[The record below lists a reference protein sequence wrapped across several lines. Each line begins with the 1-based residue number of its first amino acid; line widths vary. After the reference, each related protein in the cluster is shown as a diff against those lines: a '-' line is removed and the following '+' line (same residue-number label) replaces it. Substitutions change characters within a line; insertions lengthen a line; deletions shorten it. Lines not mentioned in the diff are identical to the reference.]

1 MADDIRLYNIRA
13 QDLMS
18 ASVEQRRRVAPSNHR
33 SMRTVVAAWPK
44 IDLHRHLEGSLRL
57 STLAEIAQ
65 EHGVDLPSWDLEEL
79 RPYVQVVDD
88 SPDFH
93 AFLSKFRL
101 LRRFYSTREAVMRV
115 AYEAI
120 ADAAADNVKYLELR
134 FNPVALAKVQGFSFE
149 EVAEWVI
156 LATDNAQQDFDI
168 QVRLI
173 AQIGRD
179 ESPAVARQIAE
190 VAAAYQD
197 QGFVGI
203 DLAGDE
209 VNFSAARFADAF
221 RWAKAQGLNVTIH
234 AAEAGPASNIREAI
248 DLLGADRI
256 GHGVRAMEDL
266 SVMDLLIQRRVTL
279 EMCPTSNLQTGV
291 ISRLGQH
298 PLWAYQQV
306 GIPVTINTDDP
317 SISNTTLTDEYLVA
331 LRGIGMPLRAIQRMI
346 LAAAEAA
353 FLPEIERRRL
363 VEWFRQ
369 ALPPLGAGTLLK

>member
-1 MADDIRLYNIRA
+1 MSRSSSQRLTTDSTNQR
-13 QDLMS
+13 
-18 ASVEQRRRVAPSNHR
+18 SVRDVL
-33 SMRTVVAAWPK
+33 AAWPK
-44 IDLHRHLEGSLRL
+44 IDLHRHLEGSLRI

-88 SPDFH
+88 APDFQR
-93 AFLSKFRL
+93 FLSKFKL

-115 AYEAI
+115 AYEAV
-120 ADAAADNVKYLELR
+120 ADAASDNIKYLELR
-134 FNPVALAKVQGFSFE
+134 FNPVALAKVQGFSYE

-156 LATDNAQQDFDI
+156 SATSGAQQDHDI

-179 ESPAVARQIAE
+179 ESIGVARHVAE

-209 VNFSAARFADAF
+209 VSDPATRFAEVF
-221 RWAKAQGLNVTIH
+221 HWARAQGLHITVH
-234 AAEAGPASNIREAI
+234 AAEAGKADNVREAI
-248 DLLGADRI
+248 ESLGAERI

-266 SVMDLLIQRRVTL
+266 SVLDLLVKHNATL
-279 EMCPTSNLQTGV
+279 EMCPTSNLQTGA
-291 ISRLGQH
+291 ISSLGQH

-306 GIPVTINTDDP
+306 GIRVTINTDDP
-317 SISNTTLTDEYLVA
+317 SISSTTLTDEYMVA
-331 LRGIGMPLRAIQRMI
+331 LRGIGIPLRAIRQMV
-346 LAAAEAA
+346 LTAAEAA
-353 FLPEIERRRL
+353 FLPEPERQRL
-363 VEWFRQ
+363 HDWFVH
-369 ALPPLGAGTLLK
+369 ALPTLGTRTILKQ

>member
-1 MADDIRLYNIRA
+1 MNALVD
-13 QDLMS
+13 QS
-18 ASVEQRRRVAPSNHR
+18 PKASSKYQRT
-33 SMRTVVAAWPK
+33 MRTVLAGWPK

-57 STLAEIAQ
+57 STLAEIAR

-93 AFLSKFRL
+93 TFLSKFKL

-115 AYEAI
+115 AYEAVV
-120 ADAAADNVKYLELR
+120 DAATDNIKYLELR
-134 FNPVALAKVQGFSFE
+134 FNPVALAKVQGFSYE
-149 EVAEWVI
+149 EVAEWVL
-156 LATDNAQQDFDI
+156 LAIHKAQREHDI

-179 ESPAVARQIAE
+179 ESVAVARQVAE
-190 VAAAYQD
+190 VAAAFQD

-209 VNFSAARFADAF
+209 VNFSANRFAEVF
-221 RWAKAQGLNVTIH
+221 RWAKAQGLYITVH

-248 DLLGADRI
+248 ELLGADRV
-256 GHGVRAMEDL
+256 GHGVRAVEDL
-266 SVMDLLIQRRVTL
+266 SVIDLLTKHNVTL
-279 EMCPTSNLQTGV
+279 EMCPTSNLQTGA

-306 GIPVTINTDDP
+306 GIRVTINTDDP

-331 LRGIGMPLRAIQRMI
+331 LRGIGIPLRALRQMI
-346 LAAAEAA
+346 ITAAEAA
-353 FLPEIERRRL
+353 FLPETERRRL
-363 VEWFRQ
+363 VHWFRQ
-369 ALPPLGAGTLLK
+369 SLPPLGVGTFLRQ

>member
-1 MADDIRLYNIRA
+1 
-13 QDLMS
+13 MS
-18 ASVEQRRRVAPSNHR
+18 QTTHQKQQGDSPNQR
-33 SMRTVVAAWPK
+33 SMRDVLASWPK

-88 SPDFH
+88 SPNFQS
-93 AFLSKFRL
+93 FLSKFKL
-101 LRRFYSTREAVMRV
+101 LRRFYSTREAVVRI
-115 AYEAI
+115 AYEAV
-120 ADAAADNVKYLELR
+120 ADAAADNIKYLELR
-134 FNPVALAKVQGFSFE
+134 FNPVALAKVQGFSYE

-156 LATDNAQQDFDI
+156 YATNKAQREHDI

-179 ESPAVARQIAE
+179 ESIATARHVAE
-190 VAAAYQD
+190 VAAAFQD
-197 QGFVGI
+197 EGFVGL

-209 VNFSAARFADAF
+209 INYSAAQFAEVF
-221 RWAKAQGLNVTIH
+221 LWAKAQGLNITIH
-234 AAEAGPASNIREAI
+234 AAEAGHASNIREAI
-248 DLLGADRI
+248 ELLSADRI

-266 SVMDLLIQRRVTL
+266 SVLDLLVKHRVTL

-291 ISRLGQH
+291 ISKLGQH

-306 GIPVTINTDDP
+306 GVPVTINTDDP
-317 SISNTTLTDEYLVA
+317 SISSTTLTDEYLVA
-331 LRGIGMPLRAIQRMI
+331 LRGIGIPLRALRQMI
-346 LAAAEAA
+346 LTAAEAA
-353 FLPEIERRRL
+353 FLSISERQRL

-369 ALPPLGAGTLLK
+369 ALPSPSTGTFTKQ